1 MKHVS
6 IEIHMNKHQLYYSYL
21 LRELETAVR
30 LMRGNGEFSAKDSP
44 MKIKYMVVQHEMNS
58 SPINENLIPKVC
70 IVLLCGCVNICF

>member
-30 LMRGNGEFSAKDSP
+30 LMRGNGDSAKVNP
-44 MKIKYMVVQHEMNS
+44 MKIN
-58 SPINENLIPKVC
+58 
-70 IVLLCGCVNICF
+70 